1 MGIGLALV
9 RQLTEL
15 HGGKVE
21 AFSAGVG
28 RGAAFTV
35 TLPLRE
41 TAGPETGAGRRV
53 EASPSISAV
62 RVLVVDDSRETVAAL
77 RDLLECEGARV
88 TTALSGAEGLQI
100 AKEEEFDVVI
110 SDVSMPEMD
119 GYQFLQ
125 KLRSEAKRPPLT
137 AVALTGFGRAEDVL
151 EARHAGFDRH
161 LTKPVNFEELLQ
173 VIRTAMDACRSPTP
187 ERLPKSDGQ
196 RLAAPAPRS

>member
-1 MGIGLALV
+1 
-9 RQLTEL
+9 
-15 HGGKVE
+15 
-21 AFSAGVG
+21 
-28 RGAAFTV
+28 
-35 TLPLRE
+35 
-41 TAGPETGAGRRV
+41 
-53 EASPSISAV
+53 
-62 RVLVVDDSRETVAAL
+62 
-77 RDLLECEGARV
+77 
-88 TTALSGAEGLQI
+88 
-100 AKEEEFDVVI
+100 
-110 SDVSMPEMD
+110 MPEMD